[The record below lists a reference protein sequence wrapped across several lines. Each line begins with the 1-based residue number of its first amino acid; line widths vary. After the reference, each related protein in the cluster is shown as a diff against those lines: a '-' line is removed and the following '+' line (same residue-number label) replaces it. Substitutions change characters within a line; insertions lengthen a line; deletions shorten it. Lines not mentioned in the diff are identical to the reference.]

1 MGHIPD
7 DENLDEFMNASA
19 EEWSKPEE
27 APEVPEVKA
36 ESTDRWGSS
45 TDGPELVDN
54 GDRWGSEPLEPTKIK
69 PQPEKEK
76 VKENMKEK
84 KSGPKW
90 WIIAIL
96 VLVVLCIC
104 GCVTVFVLSY
114 FGITNIDWSS
124 MDGSIM
130 DNLQPLP

>member
-1 MGHIPD
+1 MGHIPE
-7 DENLDEFMNASA
+7 DENNDEFMNASA

-27 APEVPEVKA
+27 APEVPEVKD

-45 TDGPELVDN
+45 TADKEVVDS
-54 GDRWGSEPLEPTKIK
+54 GDRWGSEPLEPTKMK
-69 PQPEKEK
+69 AQPKKEK

-104 GCVTVFVLSY
+104 VCVTVVGLSY
-114 FGITNIDWSS
+114 LGYNLIDP
-124 MDGSIM
+124 
-130 DNLQPLP
+130 NLLQSLQF